1 MSAPGPHPLDALHDA
16 IGGRLDDRGRAELD
30 AHLATCESCR
40 REFEILSR
48 LQAQMGTA
56 LRLEEDEEMPADL
69 EARLRQSLDEEDRR
83 QATGAAG
90 LAPARSR
97 SPWRWAGWAAAA
109 AVLAL
114 TIVWSERRPSVPAPA
129 QVAADFRQYAAGTL
143 PVDLVTAETAALERQ
158 LAGADLGFAVRVFD
172 FGMMDFQLAGGGV
185 HQVSGQR
192 SALFAY
198 RGPDSL
204 RLLCQM
210 YEGQVGALPPPAE
223 RRTNDGIEFL
233 VYRDGDVTVVF
244 WQEGDVACALAANG
258 DPEAAVRLAFAKAV
272 KV

>member
-1 MSAPGPHPLDALHDA
+1 MNAPEQHPLDALHDA
-16 IGGRLDDRGRAELD
+16 IDGRLDQAGQARLD
-30 AHLATCESCR
+30 AHLAVCDACR
-40 REFEILSR
+40 REWMV
-48 LQAQMGTA
+48 LQRVKAQVGAAM
-56 LRLEEDEEMPADL
+56 RSEEDDEMPADL
-69 EARLRQSLDEEDRR
+69 EARLRRSLDAEDQR
-83 QATGAAG
+83 QNVNEQPAA
-90 LAPARSR
+90 SR

-109 AVLAL
+109 AAMLAL
-114 TIVWSERRPSVPAPA
+114 TIVWSERRPPVVVAPLE
-129 QVAADFRQYAAGTL
+129 VAADFRQYAAGTL
-143 PVDLVTAETAALERQ
+143 PVDLVTTEVATLERQ
-158 LAGADLGFAVRVFD
+158 LVGAGLGFDVRVFD

-198 RGPDSL
+198 RGPDAL

-210 YEGQVGALPPPAE
+210 YEGQVAALPPPTE

-244 WQEGDVACALAANG
+244 WQEGEIACALAANG
-258 DPEAAVRLAFAKAV
+258 DPEAAVKLAFAKAV